1 MSFATRGGQVV
12 AELGDELKN
21 PGRNIPIACLGGTAL
36 SGMLY
41 VLLAL
46 PSAGVL
52 PIEGVANQP
61 MSVVAEHI
69 TGQAGFVFFV
79 LGRSVIA
86 LIGSLNSNFLW
97 GTKALLAAAQDGWFP
112 RRLPDGSHLV
122 EPSDEELARKL
133 GLVARAKLGTHDLV
147 VVGGGPAGL
156 TAGVYAA
163 RENLAVLVVDTGG
176 LGGQATTTQ
185 RIDNYPGFPDGI
197 GP

>member
-52 PIEGVANQP
+52 PIEEVANQP

-97 GTKALLAAAQDGWFP
+97 GTKALLAATQDGWFP

-147 VVGGGPAGL
+147 VVGGGPAGI